1 MARQMQAGRPPPG
14 EVEKI
19 AAWHIAF
26 RLTVF
31 GAEYGWGPTGQD
43 LGNDHNRCDLPIL
56 ILSLSFP
63 ANSLQP
69 PLVLCRWLGPS
80 SCQLWMSPPQSR
92 ASASSQVARSLGQ
105 SGDSPADLVPFHTH
119 LIYPPRVGAPGS
131 VLASSQGRQGLDVL
145 RQVPGRVLGNSSR
158 RFHCT

>member
-43 LGNDHNRCDLPIL
+43 LGNDHNRCDNSDTVSK
-56 ILSLSFP
+56 LSSKPTP
-63 ANSLQP
+63 AATGSL
-69 PLVLCRWLGPS
+69 
-80 SCQLWMSPPQSR
+80 
-92 ASASSQVARSLGQ
+92 
-105 SGDSPADLVPFHTH
+105 
-119 LIYPPRVGAPGS
+119 
-131 VLASSQGRQGLDVL
+131 
-145 RQVPGRVLGNSSR
+145 
-158 RFHCT
+158 